1 MLKKNGL
8 VAEVSSDHLKR
19 GRELAKLNL
28 FIYFNSM
35 KCATFKSRFE
45 SLPDVETFFSVV
57 FPPSSSG
64 FNRLFEFLLGFS
76 ISLSLCYKVN
86 VACFE

>member
-1 MLKKNGL
+1 MIKNHAQKNQL

-28 FIYFNSM
+28 FISFNSM

-45 SLPDVETFFSVV
+45 ALPDVVDFFQH
-57 FPPSSSG
+57 
-64 FNRLFEFLLGFS
+64 GFS
-76 ISLSLCYKVN
+76 HQVHQVSTEYSKS
-86 VACFE
+86 F